1 MSNQPSPRSGQE
13 GQFQR
18 TMKAR
23 HLVML
28 SLGGVIGT
36 GLFFN
41 TGYIIS
47 TTGALGTLLAYLIG
61 ALVVYLVM
69 LSLGELSVAMPE
81 TGAFHLYAARY
92 LSPATGYTVAWL
104 YWLTWTV
111 ALGSSLTAAGFCM
124 QYWFPAVPVWIWCL
138 LFCLVIFLLNVITTR
153 VFAEGEFWFS
163 LIKVVT
169 ILAFIILGAG
179 AMFGLVPM
187 SDGTPAPFFHNLTA
201 GGWFPHGGLP
211 ILMTMVA
218 VNFAFSGTEL
228 IGIAAGETA
237 QPEKVVP
244 MAIRT
249 TVARLVIFFI
259 GSVLVLAA
267 LIPMDQ
273 AGIVKSPFVTVF
285 EKIGIPYAAD
295 IMNFV
300 ILTAILSAA
309 NSGLYASGRMLW
321 SLANERTLPRA
332 FAKVNRRGI
341 PMNALLISMLGGLL
355 ALLSSVIAPDTV
367 FVALSAISG
376 FAVVAV
382 WLSICASHYVFRR
395 RWLADGHAAAALPY
409 RAPWYPV
416 TPILGFVLCVLACV
430 GLAFDPSQRIA
441 LYCGLPFVALCY
453 LAYYMTQRRAK
464 TLTAAVSGE
473 HHAG

>member
-1 MSNQPSPRSGQE
+1 MEQHAPVTE
-13 GQFQR
+13 GQFKR

-47 TTGALGTLLAYLIG
+47 TTGAAGTLLAYLIG

-81 TGAFHLYAARY
+81 TGAFHVYASRY

-124 QYWFPAVPVWIWCL
+124 QYWFPQVPVWTWCL
-138 LFCLVIFLLNVITTR
+138 LFCVLIYLLNVVSSR
-153 VFAEGEFWFS
+153 FFAEGEFWFS
-163 LIKVVT
+163 IVKVVT
-169 ILAFIILGAG
+169 ILAFIVLGAG
-179 AMFGLVPM
+179 AMFGFIPM
-187 SDGTPAPFFHNLTA
+187 QDGSPAPFFQNITA
-201 GGWFPHGGLP
+201 SGWFPYGGLP

-228 IGIAAGETA
+228 IGIAAGETEN
-237 QPEKVVP
+237 PHKVVP

-249 TVARLVIFFI
+249 TVVRLVIFFL
-259 GSVLVLAA
+259 GTVLVLAA
-267 LIPMDQ
+267 LIPMEE
-273 AGIVKSPFVTVF
+273 AGIAKSPFVLVF

-295 IMNFV
+295 IFNFV

-321 SLANERTLPRA
+321 SLSNEGTLPRR
-332 FAKVNRRGI
+332 FSRLTRRGI
-341 PMNALLISMLGGLL
+341 PLFAISVSMLGGLL
-355 ALLSSVIAPDTV
+355 ALFSSVIAPDTV
-367 FVALSAISG
+367 YVALSAISG

-382 WLSICASHYVFRR
+382 WLSICASHYMFRR
-395 RWLADGHAAAALPY
+395 HHVRAGKSLSDLQY
-409 RAPWYPV
+409 RAPWFPI
-416 TPILGFVLCVLACV
+416 TPILGFLLCLLACV

-441 LYCGLPFVALCY
+441 LWCGIPFVALCY
-453 LAYYMTQRRAK
+453 GAYYFTQSMKKRG
-464 TLTAAVSGE
+464 LTGVEDIA
-473 HHAG
+473 